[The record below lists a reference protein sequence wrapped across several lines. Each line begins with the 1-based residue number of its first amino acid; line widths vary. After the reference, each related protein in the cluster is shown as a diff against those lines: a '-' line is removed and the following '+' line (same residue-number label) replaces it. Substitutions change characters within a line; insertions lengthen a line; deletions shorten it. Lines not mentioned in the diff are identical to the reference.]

1 MYNKVEDKKMATLKE
16 IALAAK
22 VSQSTVSR
30 ILNNDPNLKVSD
42 ETRKKVLD
50 TSYKLG
56 YQIKNKNPKLITGLP

>member
-1 MYNKVEDKKMATLKE
+1 MATLKE